1 MTVHSTKIGCMST
14 ISEIV
19 HKVLKA
25 GYLTI
30 EVEEQLRQLF
40 ITRYDLEDIE
50 ALTRLQ
56 QAATS
61 GWVKQQSRE
70 LVRN

>member
-1 MTVHSTKIGCMST
+1 MST
-14 ISEIV
+14 MSRIREIV
-19 HKVLKA
+19 HQVLQA

-40 ITRYDLEDIE
+40 AVQYDLADIE

-56 QAATS
+56 QAAIS
-61 GWVKQQSRE
+61 GRVKQQSRE
-70 LVRN
+70 LVHN

>member
-1 MTVHSTKIGCMST
+1 MST

-19 HKVLKA
+19 QKVLKN
-25 GYLTI
+25 GYLSI

-40 ITRYDLEDIE
+40 SVHHNLEDIE

-56 QAATS
+56 KATTS
-61 GWVKQQSRE
+61 GRVKQESRN

>member
-1 MTVHSTKIGCMST
+1 MIC
-14 ISEIV
+14 EIV
-19 HKVLKA
+19 HQVLQA
-25 GYLTI
+25 GYLTV
-30 EVEEQLRQLF
+30 EAEEQLRQLF
-40 ITRYDLEDIE
+40 ALGHDLEDIE

-61 GWVKQQSRE
+61 GRVKQLSRE

>member
-1 MTVHSTKIGCMST
+1 MSM
-14 ISEIV
+14 ICEIV
-19 HKVLKA
+19 HQVLQA
-25 GYLTI
+25 GYLTV
-30 EVEEQLRQLF
+30 EAEEQLRQLF
-40 ITRYDLEDIE
+40 ALGHNLEDIE

-61 GWVKQQSRE
+61 GRVKQLSRE

>member
-1 MTVHSTKIGCMST
+1 MST
-14 ISEIV
+14 ISKIV
-19 HKVLKA
+19 QKVLKN
-25 GYLTI
+25 GYLSL

-40 ITRYDLEDIE
+40 KIRYSLDDIE

-56 QAATS
+56 KATTS
-61 GWVKQQSRE
+61 GRVKQESRL

>member
-1 MTVHSTKIGCMST
+1 MST

-19 HKVLKA
+19 NQVLEA

-30 EVEEQLRQLF
+30 ETEEKLRRLF
-40 ITRYDLEDIE
+40 AKQYDLEDIE

-56 QAATS
+56 QATLI
-61 GWVKQQSRE
+61 GRVKQQSRE
-70 LVRN
+70 LVRY

>member
-1 MTVHSTKIGCMST
+1 MST
-14 ISEIV
+14 VSEIV
-19 HKVLKA
+19 QNVLKN
-25 GYLTI
+25 GYLSV

-40 ITRYDLEDIE
+40 TLRYSLEDIE

-56 QAATS
+56 KATS
-61 GWVKQQSRE
+61 SGRVKQESRD

>member
-1 MTVHSTKIGCMST
+1 MIC
-14 ISEIV
+14 EIV
-19 HKVLKA
+19 HQVLQA
-25 GYLTI
+25 GYLTV
-30 EVEEQLRQLF
+30 EAEEQLRQLF
-40 ITRYDLEDIE
+40 ALGHNLEDIE

-61 GWVKQQSRE
+61 GRVKQLSRE

>member
-1 MTVHSTKIGCMST
+1 MST

-19 HKVLKA
+19 HQVLQA

-30 EVEEQLRQLF
+30 EAEEKMRQLF
-40 ITRYDLEDIE
+40 AKQYDLEDID
-50 ALTRLQ
+50 ALSQLQ

-61 GWVKQQSRE
+61 GRVKQQSRE
-70 LVRN
+70 LARY

>member
-1 MTVHSTKIGCMST
+1 MST
-14 ISEIV
+14 ISKIV
-19 HKVLKA
+19 QKVLKN
-25 GYLTI
+25 GYLSV

-40 ITRYDLEDIE
+40 KIRYNLDDIE

-56 QAATS
+56 KATTS
-61 GWVKQQSRE
+61 GQVKQESRL

>member
-1 MTVHSTKIGCMST
+1 MST
-14 ISEIV
+14 VSEIV
-19 HKVLKA
+19 QNVLKN
-25 GYLTI
+25 GYLSV

-40 ITRYDLEDIE
+40 TLRYSLEDIE

-56 QAATS
+56 KATS
-61 GWVKQQSRE
+61 SGRVKQESRN